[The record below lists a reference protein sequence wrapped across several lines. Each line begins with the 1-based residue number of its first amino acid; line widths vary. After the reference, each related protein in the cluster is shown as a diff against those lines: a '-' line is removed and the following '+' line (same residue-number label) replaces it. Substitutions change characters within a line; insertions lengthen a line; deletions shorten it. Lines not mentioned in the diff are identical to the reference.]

1 MEKTFDAII
10 LCGGYGKRLRPHT
23 FNTPKPLLKVNNK
36 PFIYF
41 LIKQLLR
48 INVENIIIATGYKYK
63 QFIIFKKNFFNSNS
77 KVKIFNSGN
86 VDIIT
91 RLQDSS
97 KFVKNDFFVCYGDT
111 YVDLN
116 FSKYISFF
124 LKNKNFSSVVGA
136 YYQIKYGLFKFN
148 KSNKMIVK
156 FMEKPIIKDPI
167 NLGYF
172 IFNKKLIK
180 DINESRTWNIFLKK
194 VIKKKKIKSYVV
206 NKIKHF
212 TFDTPQEYFDI
223 KSKII
228 K

>member
-1 MEKTFDAII
+1 MKKTFDAII
-10 LCGGYGKRLRPHT
+10 LCGGYGKRLRPYT
-23 FNTPKPLLKVNNK
+23 FNTPKPLLRVNNK

-48 INVENIIIATGYKYK
+48 INVENIIIATGYKCK
-63 QFIIFKKNFFNSNS
+63 QFIIFKKNFFNSNF
-77 KVKIFNSGN
+77 KVKIINSGN

-91 RLQDSS
+91 RLQDSC

-148 KSNKMIVK
+148 KSNKMILK

-172 IFNKKLIK
+172 IFNRKLIK
-180 DINESRTWNIFLKK
+180 DINKSRTWNIFLKK
-194 VIKKKKIKSYVV
+194 LIKKKKIKSYVV
-206 NKIKHF
+206 PKIKHF